1 MLYTLKLNDEEIQN
15 ILKALACAEDNDV
28 LDYETVA
35 RLYDYI
41 TDERQ
46 GLFVSFRFVLTRF
59 LLYHQIS

>member
-41 TDERQ
+41 TDEIEMQRTEITKRRNSC
-46 GLFVSFRFVLTRF
+46 V
-59 LLYHQIS
+59 